1 MKKPNKKIIL
11 SVVALILVLM
21 TAIGF
26 TYAWI
31 DDIKLVEFQNDNLVK
46 NGAPLKTGV
55 DINSDVSITKSQSTI
70 QLGNILDQ
78 STDLTYM
85 YQPTD
90 PVTKEKLSERPHAK
104 YEGAG
109 SGKEPQWDDVGDQLG
124 INSKKGYFYQSGG
137 MHLSPCY
144 SDGET
149 FYFERKGDN
158 GYREGNKDDENVN
171 YISFTAKVSSPDAN
185 VDFWFE
191 QLPAI
196 QGKDKDGKNV
206 DVSDQAR
213 YAITV
218 DGECHVYSPTG
229 EALTCNS
236 GLTDTTGVI
245 GTRKT
250 SVYTYG
256 NAENTT
262 EARGQNSNT
271 LFSIKRGST
280 VYLTVKIWLE
290 DGSDLSSVVTSDIN
304 LNLVSSWAYT
314 RDITIVDYTSSCKY
328 ISSSESSTSSSW
340 LGNEPMYLVIP
351 SVLEEMCKELYTSP
365 TVDKWKDIRGND
377 GYGDAP
383 FYDLRNA
390 SVTTTGTTEGC
401 TSFTVKNVPLVYNNE
416 QMIIYRCSSW
426 HTTSTDHPAEDS
438 SYHVKCHNWWS
449 TYLPN
454 TYTTGI
460 FRLYGGSHDNF
471 ASRYFKQNVDNKCET
486 FQGYGTWG
494 NLIKIQ
500 VDGKTKAI
508 STSNDD
514 TNVKEENYK
523 DNIAYK
529 GSNSN
534 EDFYICDYSDKATTG
549 EVYIHGMSYEQS
561 EECWFAYVPESSSL
575 LQFYYHQSDSEKGY
589 FGYNSW
595 GGDNPQQRPAGVTK
609 YYLTHRMKHSGEYDG
624 IGYWQGADKIY
635 LLKNGGIGTANTVH
649 AYMYRY
655 VGNDH
660 YDYNNGG
667 APGLTMTAT
676 GHFDPRNPET
686 PIYYVSSIDTANNHL
701 TNREDNNPG
710 YYHFV
715 EFAGKWNNSNEP
727 KYGRQV
733 PMCPGCYFDFEGKRW
748 LGSLTGSGRSAA
760 VDDDPGEGGQ
770 ESGGGGENTGTATD
784 IANTEPTTNGLYAFG
799 KLEKDNTTYT
809 QYAKF
814 SSDSTNGNI
823 VMYLEQGKEY
833 QFMLR
838 KGKKNSWTQYGTNK
852 PNDGPNL
859 SSTGNSPDWTMSE
872 GNDNG
877 QKIKLNVLTTGYYT
891 ISIKSS
897 DSGSYTLK
905 FVYN

>member
-1 MKKPNKKIIL
+1 MKKPNKKILL
-11 SVVALILVLM
+11 SIVAVFLVLM

-109 SGKEPQWDDVGDQLG
+109 SGKVPQWDDDGDQLG
-124 INSKKGYFYQSGG
+124 INSKKGYFYESGG

-144 SDGET
+144 SDGES
-149 FYFERKGDN
+149 FYFLRQGDS

-191 QLPAI
+191 SLPSI
-196 QGKDKDGKNV
+196 QGFDESGNAV
-206 DVSDQAR
+206 DVSANAR
-213 YAITV
+213 YSLTV
-218 DGECHVYSPTG
+218 DGECHVYSPSG
-229 EALTCNS
+229 EAQTCNADM
-236 GLTDTTGVI
+236 TDTTDVI
-245 GTRKT
+245 GTRQT

-256 NAENTT
+256 NTDNTT

-271 LFSIKRGST
+271 LFSIKRGNT

-290 DGSDLSSVVTSDIN
+290 DGGDLSSVVTSNIN
-304 LNLVSSWAYT
+304 LNLVSSWAYK

-328 ISSSESSTSSSW
+328 ISSTDSSSDSSW
-340 LGNEPMYLVIP
+340 LGDQPLYFTLPDVLDEMGSKMSPARDVLSWDKIP
-351 SVLEEMCKELYTSP
+351 
-365 TVDKWKDIRGND
+365 N
-377 GYGDAP
+377 AP
-383 FYDLRNA
+383 FYNVKVESDN
-390 SVTTTGTTEGC
+390 VKIGTTDDGHKY
-401 TSFTVKNVPLVYNNE
+401 FKVKNIPLVYNNE
-416 QMIIYRCSSW
+416 RMMLFRENDGWYTGNY
-426 HTTSTDHPAEDS
+426 TTSKDN
-438 SYHVKCHNWWS
+438 YKVLCYNWWS

-454 TYTTGI
+454 TYTNDVYRI
-460 FRLYGGSHDNF
+460 YGGSHDNY
-471 ASRYFKQNVDNKCET
+471 AKRYFPSTVDNKCET

-500 VDGKTKAI
+500 VDGRTKAI

-514 TNVKEENYK
+514 SNVKEEVYS

-529 GSNSN
+529 GSNSS
-534 EDFYICDYSDKATTG
+534 EDLYICDYSDKATTG
-549 EVYIHGMSYEQS
+549 EVYVHGMSYEQS

-575 LQFYYHQSDSEKGY
+575 LQFYYHKSDTEKGY

-595 GGDNPQQRPAGVTK
+595 DGDNPQQRPKSVTK
-609 YYLTHRMKHSGEYDG
+609 YFLTHRMKHSGKYDG
-624 IGYWQGADKIY
+624 IGYWQGEDKIY
-635 LLKNGGIGTANTVH
+635 LLKNGNIGTADNVH
-649 AYMYRY
+649 AYMYRC
-655 VGNDH
+655 VGDDH
-660 YDYNNGG
+660 YDYNSGG
-667 APGLTMTAT
+667 APGLTMEAT
-676 GHFDPRNPET
+676 GDYDPRSPET
-686 PIYYVSSIDTANNHL
+686 PIYYVSSIDTANEHQVD
-701 TNREDNNPG
+701 REDNNPG

-715 EFAGKWNNSNEP
+715 TFAGKWDDNTSQP

-733 PMCPGCYFDFEGKRW
+733 PMCPGCYFDWQANKW
-748 LGSLTGSGRSAA
+748 LGSLTGSGRSDA
-760 VDDDPGEGGQ
+760 VDDGSGGGGDSGGQ
-770 ESGGGGENTGTATD
+770 ESGGGENTGTPTAIT
-784 IANTEPTTNGLYAFG
+784 NSEPTTEGLYAYG
-799 KLEKDNTTYT
+799 KLQKTDASYV
-809 QYAKF
+809 QYAQF
-814 SSDSTNGNI
+814 SSDSTGGNI
-823 VMYLEQGKEY
+823 VIYLEQGQDY

-838 KGKKNSWTQYGTNK
+838 KGKKDNWTRYATLESNS
-852 PNDGPNL
+852 GPTL
-859 SSTGNSPDWTMSE
+859 SSTGTPAEWSLSNNNS
-872 GNDNG
+872 
-877 QKIKLNVLTTGYYT
+877 QKIKLNVLNTGYYT

-897 DSGSYTLK
+897 DSGSYNLQFT
-905 FVYN
+905 YN